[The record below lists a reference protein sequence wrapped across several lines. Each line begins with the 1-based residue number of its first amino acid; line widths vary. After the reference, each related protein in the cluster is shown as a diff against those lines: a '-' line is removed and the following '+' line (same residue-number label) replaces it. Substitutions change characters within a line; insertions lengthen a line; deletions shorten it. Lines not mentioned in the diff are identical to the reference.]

1 MSHALIAGGL
11 CAPLGVVARLPD
23 PADSPPTLRVA
34 LPPLVLACLAA
45 TWLIWGSTYLAIRYA
60 LLSFPPFVQM
70 GSRFVVAGTLL
81 LAWSRWRGAA
91 QPNAREWLHA
101 AVVGSL
107 MLGGGMGFTA
117 YAEQTVSSGLTVA
130 FVAIVPVLMALLSM
144 IWRVYPNRLEAAGI
158 ALGLAGVLLL
168 TQGDGFQGT
177 GAGRVMLALAC
188 LSWSLGSVL
197 SQRVMPLAAGAAGFA
212 SEILCGGL
220 LLLLIAVPAGDYA
233 GLAHFWPPQ
242 PLAVAAWLYLVVAGS
257 LIAFNA
263 YMVLLARAP
272 IALASS
278 YCYVNPVIA
287 LWLGIALAGE
297 RVSAGEW
304 GATAVVLA
312 GVILLLLGQRRHR
325 ATRA

>member
-1 MSHALIAGGL
+1 MT
-11 CAPLGVVARLPD
+11 RLLD
-23 PADSPPTLRVA
+23 PADSPPAPRFA

-70 GSRFVVAGTLL
+70 GARFVVAGSLL
-81 LAWSRWRGAA
+81 LLWSRWRGAA
-91 QPNAREWLHA
+91 PPSARQWLHA
-101 AVVGSL
+101 AIVGAL
-107 MLGGGMGFTA
+107 MLGGGMGSTA

-130 FVAIVPVLMALLSM
+130 FVAVVPILMALLSM

-168 TQGDGFQGT
+168 TQGGGFQGT
-177 GAGRVMLALAC
+177 GPGRAMLALAC

-197 SQRVMPLAAGAAGFA
+197 SQRALPLAAGAAGFA
-212 SEILCGGL
+212 SEMLCGGL
-220 LLLLIAVPAGDYA
+220 LLLLIAIPAGDYVR
-233 GLAHFWPPQ
+233 LAQLWPPQ
-242 PLAVAAWLYLVVAGS
+242 PLAVIAWFYLVVAGS

-272 IALASS
+272 VALASS

-297 RVSAGEW
+297 RVTAGEW

-312 GVILLLLGQRRHR
+312 GVILLLLGQRRR
-325 ATRA
+325 MATRA